1 MTECDRHQRQQQ
13 AFEEE
18 LFPNLVMPERILK
31 KLTTE
36 VSYNFLSSLP
46 PSLSQPLLRGRV
58 VHFTKALPHEI
69 MFTCWAY

>member
-46 PSLSQPLLRGRV
+46 PPLSPNLS
-58 VHFTKALPHEI
+58 
-69 MFTCWAY
+69 

>member
-36 VSYNFLSSLP
+36 VSYNFLSSL
-46 PSLSQPLLRGRV
+46 SQPLLRGRV
-58 VHFTKALPHEI
+58 VHFTKALPHEV
-69 MFTCWAY
+69 MFMCWAY